1 MTQGCENHGMS
12 SRLDMSESGEAKTPP
27 TPTTKGQEPC
37 RTPPPLEQARQER
50 AEFIAEGEAG
60 LAEVKATADHWQEK
74 GDEAQ
79 AAKWLTIWAEGR
91 EAFRDTLP
99 HYDRRV
105 WEAEQATR

>member
-1 MTQGCENHGMS
+1 M
-12 SRLDMSESGEAKTPP
+12 GEAKTP
-27 TPTTKGQEPC
+27 TDTHNEGTGTMQNTT
-37 RTPPPLEQARQER
+37 TAEQARQER

>member
-1 MTQGCENHGMS
+1 M
-12 SRLDMSESGEAKTPP
+12 GEAKTP
-27 TPTTKGQEPC
+27 TDTHNEGTGTMQTTTET
-37 RTPPPLEQARQER
+37 RAEQARQER

-60 LAEVKATADHWQEK
+60 LAEVKATADHWQEQ
-74 GDEAQ
+74 GDEAE

-91 EAFRDTLP
+91 QAFRDTLP